1 MFAILGIYP
10 FGSKLTLI
18 SRGQQ
23 RQTECSPNMSHQHIE
38 TGAGLFHMSVSVAA
52 LLFQTHYGKEK
63 DVASLATWLDELDRD
78 IPSMWNDQRSQ
89 VKDYRAAEDFFNHSE
104 TG

>member
-1 MFAILGIYP
+1 
-10 FGSKLTLI
+10 
-18 SRGQQ
+18 
-23 RQTECSPNMSHQHIE
+23 MSHQHIE

-78 IPSMWNDQRSQ
+78 IPSMWND
-89 VKDYRAAEDFFNHSE
+89 
-104 TG
+104 